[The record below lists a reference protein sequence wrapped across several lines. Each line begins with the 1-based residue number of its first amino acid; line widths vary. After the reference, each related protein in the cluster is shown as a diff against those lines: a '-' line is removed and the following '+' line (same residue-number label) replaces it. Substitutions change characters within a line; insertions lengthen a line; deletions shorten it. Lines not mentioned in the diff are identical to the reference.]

1 MKETLL
7 YKFLVKVY
15 PTTMVGKHVH
25 AARFHKVLTEA
36 GVPNFETL
44 IQKKEEELLAIRNI
58 GKGFIAKVN
67 AALAP
72 KGFRLG
78 MTDEEVEAAVDNLIL
93 S

>member
-7 YKFLVKVY
+7 YRFLVKVY
-15 PTTMVGKHVH
+15 PSTLAGKHVH
-25 AARFHKVLTEA
+25 AVRFYKVLTGA

-44 IQKKEEELLAIRNI
+44 VSKKEAELLAIRNI
-58 GKGFIAKVN
+58 GKGFITKVN

-72 KGFRLG
+72 KGFWLG
-78 MTDEEVEAAVDNLIL
+78 MTDQEAETAVENFIL